1 MATSEYLQREQA
13 AKKQLGSK
21 GVKKRVRQ
29 LSTAARATLKEMT
42 GVDISRKGVS
52 VDPFSVAIALPVGRV
67 LKAAK
72 VVRAAMQAGK
82 VESAAKSFQLYQG
95 KSVRVGTFNN
105 ITQAKARA
113 QGLIDLNSR
122 QSGRVYSGPDFRV
135 VDPVTGKTIIR
146 IR

>member
-29 LSTAARATLKEMT
+29 LPTAARATLKEMT

>member
-29 LSTAARATLKEMT
+29 LPTAARATLKEMT

-95 KSVRVGTFNN
+95 KSVRVGTFDN
-105 ITQAKARA
+105 ITQAKERA
-113 QGLIDLNSR
+113 QGLINLNSR